1 MRRLKQMRTLIVIL
15 FVVATSM
22 TAHAQKVQ
30 VGSDPAVDVSKYKTY
45 KWASG
50 TAVPNPIVSKM
61 IVDTV
66 DEALAAKG
74 LRKVETDP
82 ELTVAAVGV
91 IETGMNMDLPS
102 WSPGQNA
109 IKTPG
114 SSQPVAV
121 SRGTLVVEI
130 SDTKTKNSVWRGS
143 SSQTLERGP
152 TGDQTKDAKTVAK
165 PIKKAVEKMF
175 KQYPHPD
182 RK

>member
-1 MRRLKQMRTLIVIL
+1 
-15 FVVATSM
+15 
-22 TAHAQKVQ
+22 
-30 VGSDPAVDVSKYKTY
+30 KYKTY
-45 KWASG
+45 KWAAG

-82 ELTVAAVGV
+82 EVTVAAVGV
-91 IETGMNMDLPS
+91 IETGMNMDVPS
-102 WSPGQNA
+102 WSPGLNA

-121 SRGTLVVEI
+121 SKGTLVVEI

-143 SSQTLERGP
+143 SSQ
-152 TGDQTKDAKTVAK
+152 
-165 PIKKAVEKMF
+165 
-175 KQYPHPD
+175 
-182 RK
+182 